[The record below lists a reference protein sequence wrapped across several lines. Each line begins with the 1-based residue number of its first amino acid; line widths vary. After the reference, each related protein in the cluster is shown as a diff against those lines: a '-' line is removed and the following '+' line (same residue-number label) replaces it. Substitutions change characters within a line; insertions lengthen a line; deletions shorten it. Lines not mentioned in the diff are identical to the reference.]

1 MAAAD
6 AHSSTGSRSAE
17 AEVLD
22 RLPDSAI
29 RTALAQLPEEFRMVI
44 YLIDVEGFSYKE
56 VAEQMDT
63 PLGTV
68 MSRLHR
74 ARRQLRVLLAD
85 YAKERGLYAD

>member
-1 MAAAD
+1 MD
-6 AHSSTGSRSAE
+6 NLSRFKMSSERLEALKAE
-17 AEVLD
+17 L
-22 RLPDSAI
+22 
-29 RTALAQLPEEFRMVI
+29 F
-44 YLIDVEGFSYKE
+44 YLETEKAKE

>member
-1 MAAAD
+1 
-6 AHSSTGSRSAE
+6 
-17 AEVLD
+17 
-22 RLPDSAI
+22 
-29 RTALAQLPEEFRMVI
+29 MVI